1 MRLKKWFGSGSKPKK
16 TQDEIVISGVH
27 IPITVYIEQR
37 NGYRSSFTKKGINI
51 RIPDCF
57 TPVECEEVMTACK
70 KWASKTIKLK
80 PQLLN
85 RYRKANFTEGQ
96 VISAFDN
103 DYTIFI
109 TTENRKRIKTSIQGD
124 KIIVKLPVHLPATD
138 IEGKHI
144 SKAFAN
150 HYRDFLEKRLSF
162 WNDLFAVE
170 HQQLRLKYNSS
181 NWGSC
186 SSKGNINLSTRVLLC
201 PLFVIDYVIVH
212 ELAHLIH
219 QNHGEQFWNE
229 VARVMPDYKVGE
241 DWLKREGTFL
251 DF

>member
-1 MRLKKWFGSGSKPKK
+1 M
-16 TQDEIVISGVH
+16 
-27 IPITVYIEQR
+27 
-37 NGYRSSFTKKGINI
+37 
-51 RIPDCF
+51 
-57 TPVECEEVMTACK
+57 
-70 KWASKTIKLK
+70 
-80 PQLLN
+80 
-85 RYRKANFTEGQ
+85 
-96 VISAFDN
+96 
-103 DYTIFI
+103 
-109 TTENRKRIKTSIQGD
+109 
-124 KIIVKLPVHLPATD
+124 
-138 IEGKHI
+138 
-144 SKAFAN
+144 
-150 HYRDFLEKRLSF
+150 SF